1 MKKTLDIVCEVE
13 SIYEVSEPVS
23 CYDAYN
29 AFVTFLKGAIR
40 LALTVRG
47 LTLARVVEGC
57 GNLISA
63 STIWYFL
70 DNNEDRDISLSTLFF
85 ITSYLAL
92 PLSSLFAMAELAA
105 IQKDPD
111 ESVWLS
117 LVKMEKRVRTTHVQ
131 FDVDSNVEAFAQLL
145 SGIQN
150 TLRDA
155 ADSRGLKAYKIG
167 QGCGLATNT
176 VRGLMGIGRH
186 VKDVRFYS
194 LYAASTFLGIPLS
207 TLVGARI
214 CSKAEESK
222 EWGKSSE
229 ENTDV
234 LAEIDENLQVIRDSV
249 HDLLRQ
255 GENPEFMRDII
266 AVMAALL
273 GKK

>member
-1 MKKTLDIVCEVE
+1 MKKNLDIVCEVE

-92 PLSSLFAMAELAA
+92 PLSSLLAMAELAA

-176 VRGLMGIGRH
+176 VRDLMGSGRH
-186 VKDVRFYS
+186 VKDVRLYS
-194 LYAASTFLGIPLS
+194 LYAASTFLKVPLS

-214 CSKAEESK
+214 CSKAENSK
-222 EWGKSSE
+222 EWAKSS
-229 ENTDV
+229 DV
-234 LAEIDENLQVIRDSV
+234 LAEIDENLQFIRDSV
-249 HDLLRQ
+249 HDLYRQ
-255 GENPEFMRDII
+255 GEDPEFMRDII